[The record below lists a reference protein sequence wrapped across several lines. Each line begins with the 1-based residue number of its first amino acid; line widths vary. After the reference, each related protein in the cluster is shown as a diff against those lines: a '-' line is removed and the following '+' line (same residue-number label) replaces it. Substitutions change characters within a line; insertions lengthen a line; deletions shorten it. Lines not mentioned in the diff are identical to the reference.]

1 MQQRIPLR
9 ILPRQ
14 LEAVHAADS
23 VEAIEAVSGEGGRTV
38 DPSRHLALAG
48 EGGKLQNIAVLSF

>member
-23 VEAIEAVSGEGGRTV
+23 VEVMEAVSGEGVAAARV
-38 DPSRHLALAG
+38 ERPLPID
-48 EGGKLQNIAVLSF
+48 